1 MADLTP
7 LPAAT
12 VTLVR
17 DGAQGLEV
25 LMMKRNMQSAF
36 VPGRYLFP
44 GGSVDP
50 GDGLAD
56 IYARCVGFTD
66 AAASRRLGIESG
78 GLAYWVAAI
87 RESFEESGLLLAH
100 GENSRQ
106 VTHEQAAELAQHR
119 KAVAAGELPFDT
131 LLRDA
136 GLRLAVDTLVY
147 FAHWITPPGAPRRY
161 DTRFFLAHAPV
172 GQEPVHDN
180 DEMTESVW
188 INPREGVERHEAG
201 TFKLMTPTI
210 HTLRLFAV
218 HESADALM
226 AAMRALPD
234 VPTMAPRIGKDGR
247 RIMLGEPG
255 YEEANSPEAR
265 GEWKK

>member
-50 GDGLAD
+50 ADGLAD
-56 IYARCVGFTD
+56 IYARCMGITD
-66 AAASRRLGIESG
+66 AAASSRLGLETG

-100 GENSRQ
+100 GEDGEPIA
-106 VTHEQAAELAQHR
+106 HEHAAELAQYR

-136 GLRLAVDTLVY
+136 GLRLEVAALVY
-147 FAHWITPPGAPRRY
+147 FAHWITPRGAPRRY
-161 DTRFFLAHAPV
+161 DTRFFIAHAPV

-180 DEMTESVW
+180 EEMTESVW
-188 INPREGVERHEAG
+188 ISPREAVERHRAG

-210 HTLRLFAV
+210 HTLRQFA
-218 HESADALM
+218 EYETADALL
-226 AAMRALPD
+226 AGMRAIPD
-234 VPTMAPRIGKDGR
+234 VPTIAPRIGKDGR
-247 RIMLGEPG
+247 RLLPGEPG
-255 YEEANSPEAR
+255 YDELAA
-265 GEWKK
+265 G

>member
-1 MADLTP
+1 MPSLTP

-25 LMMKRNMQSAF
+25 LMMKRNLKSAF

-50 GDGLAD
+50 SDGLAD
-56 IYARCVGFTD
+56 IYARCVGLTD
-66 AAASRRLGIESG
+66 AAASKRLGLESG

-100 GENSRQ
+100 GENGKLVAHQ
-106 VTHEQAAELAQHR
+106 QAAELAQHR

-136 GLRLAVDTLVY
+136 GLTLEVSALVY

-161 DTRFFLAHAPV
+161 DTRFFVAHAPA

-180 DEMTESVW
+180 EEMIESVW
-188 INPREGVERHEAG
+188 MSPREGVERHKAG

-210 HTLRLFAV
+210 HTLKLFAKYETV
-218 HESADALM
+218 DALL
-226 AAMRALPD
+226 AAMRALPN
-234 VPTMAPRIGKDGR
+234 VPRIAPRIDQNGR
-247 RIMLGEPG
+247 RVLPGEPG
-255 YEEANSPEAR
+255 YDELPAD
-265 GEWKK
+265 

>member
-1 MADLTP
+1 MAEITP

-17 DGAQGLEV
+17 DGPQGLEV
-25 LMMKRNMQSAF
+25 LMMKRNEQSAF

-50 GDGLAD
+50 SDGLAD
-56 IYARCVGFTD
+56 IYAHCRGLTD
-66 AAASRRLGIESG
+66 AAASSRLGIESG

-100 GENSRQ
+100 DEDGNPIA
-106 VTHEQAAELAQHR
+106 HEHAAELARHR
-119 KAVAAGELPFDT
+119 KAVAAGDMPFDD
-131 LLRDA
+131 LLRGEGLMLEVDA
-136 GLRLAVDTLVY
+136 LVY

-161 DTRFFLAHAPV
+161 DTRFFVAPAPV
-172 GQEPVHDN
+172 GQEPAHDN
-180 DEMTESVW
+180 EEMIESVW
-188 INPREGVERHEAG
+188 MSPREGVERHRAG

-210 HTLRLFAV
+210 HTLRIFAKF
-218 HESADALM
+218 ETADALM

-234 VPTMAPRIGKDGR
+234 VPTIAPRIGKDGR
-247 RIMLGEPG
+247 RIMPGEPG
-255 YEEANSPEAR
+255 YDDPQTY
-265 GEWKK
+265 EWQSR